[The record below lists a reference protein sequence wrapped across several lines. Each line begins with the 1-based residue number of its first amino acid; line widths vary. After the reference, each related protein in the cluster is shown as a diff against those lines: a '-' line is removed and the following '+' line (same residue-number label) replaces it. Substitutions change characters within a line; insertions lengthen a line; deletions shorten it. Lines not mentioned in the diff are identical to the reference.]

1 MKKQDKDRELSA
13 LVREALRGR
22 QVPILVLDNRWHML
36 FPQGGKPT
44 EIVEL
49 EKKLNSLIK
58 RQGHLVNELKDLR
71 RAKKKLMEGILAGMR
86 GDTDFDNRKKDN
98 QQRLLIET
106 GEKIEDE
113 SDELMGIPTQI
124 KEVNEKLLQLSV
136 RYCFD
141 RLGRWDKEI
150 GNLKED
156 IALLKKE
163 LDIRESE
170 KAELEE
176 NMDSAYSLMHS
187 LLGHDIMNIFD
198 KGKYQ

>member
-44 EIVEL
+44 DIVEL

-113 SDELMGIPTQI
+113 SDELMGIPAQI